1 VPIGGGASRVNGF
14 FVEMVL
20 EELDAEGEFFYS
32 DVDRKL
38 YVKPNTTSTT
48 EVAWQ
53 DQVEIYS
60 PKNIHHTLLTEE

>member
-32 DVDRKL
+32 DVDR
-38 YVKPNTTSTT
+38 
-48 EVAWQ
+48 
-53 DQVEIYS
+53 
-60 PKNIHHTLLTEE
+60 